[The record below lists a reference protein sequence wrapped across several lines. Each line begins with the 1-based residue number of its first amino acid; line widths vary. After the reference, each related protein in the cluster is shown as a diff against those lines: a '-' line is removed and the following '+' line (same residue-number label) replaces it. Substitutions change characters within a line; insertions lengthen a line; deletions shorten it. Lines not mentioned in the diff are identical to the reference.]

1 MDYNFEKSFKPNRR
15 LGQCFLRNR
24 AIAVLESEYG
34 RGKRVVEIGP
44 GFGILTKE
52 LCSVAQ
58 SVVSIEKD
66 SKVYNL
72 VAPTM
77 RFENLTLLNR
87 DFFDVEYEKLKDP
100 QILISNIPYNISSRV
115 IEWLSMHNIPAILC
129 MQKEF
134 VQHMMATPNSG
145 HYSRLSV
152 ISNLAFK
159 IEKLADV
166 PRGDFYPIPNVDS
179 IVINIS
185 PKRKRISP
193 DEHRIITLLM
203 SHSSKRLRNSLSDSH
218 AQIGRSKAELRS
230 LADSMEEGDLRPC
243 EMEPNAILEVSK
255 RILKAI
261 PKT

>member
-1 MDYNFEKSFKPNRR
+1 MDYNFEKSFKPNRK
-15 LGQCFLRNR
+15 LGQCFLRSR

-44 GFGILTKE
+44 GFGILTRE

-66 SKVYNL
+66 TKVYGL
-72 VAPTM
+72 VEPTL
-77 RFENLTLLNR
+77 RFENLTIINR
-87 DFFDVEYEKLKDP
+87 DFFEVKYEELNDP
-100 QILISNIPYNISSRV
+100 QILISNIPYNISSKV

-134 VQHMMATPNSG
+134 VQHMMAKPNGG

-179 IVINIS
+179 IVIKMS
-185 PKRKRISP
+185 PKRKRISEG
-193 DEHRIITLLM
+193 EHKIITLLM
-203 SHSSKRLRNSLSDSH
+203 SHSSKRLRNALSDSH
-218 AQIGRSKAELRS
+218 MQLGRSKAQLRS
-230 LADSMEEGDLRPC
+230 LADSMEEGNMRPC
-243 EMEPNAILEVSK
+243 EMEPDVILEVSK
-255 RILKAI
+255 RILTALTK
-261 PKT
+261 